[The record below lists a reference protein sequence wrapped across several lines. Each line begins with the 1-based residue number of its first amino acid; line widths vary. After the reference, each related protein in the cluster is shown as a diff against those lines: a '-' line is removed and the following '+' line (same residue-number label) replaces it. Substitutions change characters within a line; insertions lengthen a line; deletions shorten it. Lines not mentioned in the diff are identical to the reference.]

1 MQSANKDKGKSSV
14 TVRRR
19 YTASQVA
26 EMLSYEQIPS
36 DADDSEADVD
46 EEDLEELNQ
55 LNSTAGCSSASR
67 SASGCQHCYQQM
79 FCWTT
84 IWMMQQRMQV
94 AELKMM
100 QVILTQ
106 AI

>member
-26 EMLSYEQIPS
+26 EMLTYEQIPC
-36 DADDSEADVD
+36 DADDFEADVD

-55 LNSTAGCSSASR
+55 LGVVLPHVLR
-67 SASGCQHCYQQM
+67 QHCYQQM

-84 IWMMQQRMQV
+84 IWRMQQRMQV

-100 QVILTQ
+100 QVTARTASMLT
-106 AI
+106 

>member
-36 DADDSEADVD
+36 DADDSEADV

-67 SASGCQHCYQQM
+67 SASGCQHCYQLVL
-79 FCWTT
+79 FS
-84 IWMMQQRMQV
+84 
-94 AELKMM
+94 
-100 QVILTQ
+100 LTKTKTKTFVNENSG
-106 AI
+106 I